1 MTTTQ
6 MPWAAAPASTP
17 VRRRGYGRAERGR
30 RLVRGR
36 SADPAW
42 VRPSLLGLLA
52 GTALLY
58 TWALGA
64 SGWANSYYAAAVQ
77 AGTES
82 WKAFFY
88 GSFDSSNYITRKRGR
103 GRAEARPASRP
114 SSVGCA
120 LA

>member
-1 MTTTQ
+1 
-6 MPWAAAPASTP
+6 
-17 VRRRGYGRAERGR
+17 
-30 RLVRGR
+30 
-36 SADPAW
+36 